1 MTTYSSLKYD
11 HPFSS
16 NATGTGSLTLI
27 SSQTASASA
36 SISFTT
42 GIDSTYDEYVFK
54 FIGIHPSGDDANLE
68 FNFSTDGGSNYNVTK
83 TTTHFRAYHSEADD
97 GTGLGLMNR

>member
-36 SISFTT
+36 TISFTT
-42 GIDSTYDEYVFK
+42 GIDSTYDEYIFK
-54 FIGIHPSGDDANLE
+54 FINIHPAVDKDFT

-83 TTTHFRAYHSEADD
+83 TTTFFRAHHTEDEQYCNLEYD
-97 GTGLGLMNR
+97 TV

>member
-54 FIGIHPSGDDANLE
+54 FI
-68 FNFSTDGGSNYNVTK
+68 
-83 TTTHFRAYHSEADD
+83 
-97 GTGLGLMNR
+97 